1 MYDKPSDYPPYLQ
14 PLARLIERMGKRQA
28 EADKELREIR
38 QLSKETDE
46 QLKEI
51 SQLSKKTDEQI
62 KRLSEQ
68 IGATDRR
75 FGSLAEA
82 MTLGDAMELLNSHP
96 QLDIHSVSHNTEGKY
111 EGKQYEIDAFAFGDD
126 CVIVMEAKATLSSGD
141 VSNFIHKS
149 VNLKNF
155 FDIYQHHRG
164 KKLYGAVAYLKMTGK
179 AKELANK
186 NGLLIIKS
194 SYTNKVIDNPQ
205 VKLKDYAPKQTRTQR

>member
-14 PLARLIERMGKRQA
+14 PLARLVE
-28 EADKELREIR
+28 
-38 QLSKETDE
+38 QLSEEQKET
-46 QLKEI
+46 
-51 SQLSKKTDEQI
+51 SKQI
-62 KRLSEQ
+62 ERLSEQ

-111 EGKQYEIDAFAFGDD
+111 EGKQYEIDAYAFGDD

-155 FDIYQHHRG
+155 FDIYQHHQG

-186 NGLLIIKS
+186 YGLLIIRS
-194 SYTNKVIDNPQ
+194 TYTSKTIDNPQ
-205 VKLKDYAPKQTRTQR
+205 VKLKDYAPKKPRTRRKV

>member
-14 PLARLIERMGKRQA
+14 PLAHLIERLGERQE
-28 EADKELREIR
+28 EADKELKEIR
-38 QLSKETDE
+38 QLSKNTD
-46 QLKEI
+46 KRI
-51 SQLSKKTDEQI
+51 D
-62 KRLSEQ
+62 RLSEQ

-111 EGKQYEIDAFAFGDD
+111 EGKQYEIDAYAFGDD

-141 VSNFIHKS
+141 VSSFIHKS
-149 VNLKNF
+149 VNLKKF

-186 NGLLIIKS
+186 YGLLIIRS
-194 SYTNKVIDNPQ
+194 TYTNKIIDNPQ
-205 VKLKDYAPKQTRTQR
+205 VKLKDYAPKKPRTRRKV